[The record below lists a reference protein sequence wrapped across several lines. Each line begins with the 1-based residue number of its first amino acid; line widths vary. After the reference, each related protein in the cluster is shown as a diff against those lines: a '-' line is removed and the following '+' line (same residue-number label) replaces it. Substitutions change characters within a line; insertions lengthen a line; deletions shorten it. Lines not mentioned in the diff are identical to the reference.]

1 MRDLTINTLLMRS
14 GYIVDGK
21 TQTWQ
26 QAKRLKAKRIPV
38 KNRHLT
44 SILMEVFYCTMM
56 VPTIPPCKEQI

>member
-26 QAKRLKAKRIPV
+26 QAKRLKAKRIPL
-38 KNRHLT
+38 K
-44 SILMEVFYCTMM
+44 
-56 VPTIPPCKEQI
+56 K